1 MDFLSN
7 VFNNFFNNIGQPILG
22 LCVFVGLTF
31 ALSRDRQKVLPKR
44 IILGIAAQFIIAFL
58 LLRVSFVSNGLMAL
72 NSIVSA
78 LQSAT
83 DRAAQYMF
91 GYVAGGPAPF
101 DVSNADNS
109 FIIAFQVLPLILV
122 VTVLSA
128 LLFHFGILSFL
139 VELIGKG
146 LKRAFGLSGAL
157 GLGAAATIFFGTI
170 EAPLVIKPYLNRLS
184 RGELLALVVCSMS
197 TIAGSVIILYASV
210 LEQTL
215 PGALQH
221 LLTASLISVPA
232 ALTLAHIFSPT
243 SDSDLDVSGIPR
255 SDKTWIE
262 ALLDA
267 VDDAVKMIISIVAII
282 VVLFAFIY
290 LIDDLLS
297 LFNPNLSIG
306 VVFGFVLR
314 PVMWLVGFDW
324 DKAGLAGELMGTK
337 IFLNEFVSYLA
348 LADVTSFTPKE
359 TIVIAYSLCGFAN
372 IASCGIII
380 AGLVAILPER
390 RKEVVDVT
398 FTALVLGNVAT
409 LMTGCV
415 VSLILW

>member
-1 MDFLSN
+1 MGS
-7 VFNNFFNNIGQPILG
+7 VQPILG
-22 LCVFVGLTF
+22 LCVFVGITF
-31 ALSRDRQKVLPKR
+31 AFSRDHRGVLPKR
-44 IILGIAAQFIIAFL
+44 IILGIAAQFVIAFL
-58 LLRVSFVSNGLMAL
+58 LLRVSFISNGLLAL
-72 NSIVSA
+72 NSVVSV

-101 DVSNADNS
+101 DVANPDNS

-170 EAPLVIKPYLNRLS
+170 EAPLIVKPYLNRLS
-184 RGELLALVVCSMS
+184 RGELLALIVCSMS

-210 LEQTL
+210 LERTL

-243 SDSDLDVSGIPR
+243 SDSDLDVSGIAR
-255 SDKTWIE
+255 QNKTWIE

-282 VVLFAFIY
+282 VVMFAFIY
-290 LIDDLLS
+290 LLDDLLA

-306 VVFGFVLR
+306 VIFGFVLR

-324 DKAGLAGELMGTK
+324 DKANLAGELMGTK

-348 LADVTSFTPKE
+348 LADVTNFTPKE
-359 TIVIAYSLCGFAN
+359 TIVIAYSPCGFAN

-398 FTALVLGNVAT
+398 FTALILGNVAT

>member
-1 MDFLSN
+1 MALL
-7 VFNNFFNNIGQPILG
+7 QPL
-22 LCVFVGLTF
+22 LGLTF
-31 ALSRDRQKVLPKR
+31 FIGVTLFLSQNRQGVSLRR
-44 IILGIAAQFIIAFL
+44 IGLGLVAQFAIAFL
-58 LLRVSFVSNGLMAL
+58 LLRVSFISNGLMVL
-72 NSIVSA
+72 NTGVSA
-78 LQSAT
+78 LQNAT
-83 DRAAQYMF
+83 DRAARYMF

-101 DVSNADNS
+101 DIVNPDNG

-128 LLFHFGILSFL
+128 MLFHFGVLSFI

-146 LKRAFGLSGAL
+146 LKRVFGLSGAL

-170 EAPLVIKPYLNRLS
+170 EAPLVIKPYLNKLS
-184 RGELLALVVCSMS
+184 KGELLALIVCSMS

-232 ALTLAHIFSPT
+232 ALTLAHVYLPSN
-243 SDSDLDVSGIPR
+243 SELDVSGIKR
-255 SDKTWIE
+255 SEKTWIE
-262 ALLDA
+262 VLLDA

-290 LIDDLLS
+290 LADDLLKLIS
-297 LFNPNLSIG
+297 PDLSIG
-306 VVFGFVLR
+306 TIFGFVLR

-324 DKAGLAGELMGTK
+324 DKAGMAGELMGTK
-337 IFLNEFVSYLA
+337 IFLNEFVSYLS
-348 LADVTSFTPKE
+348 LAEVTQFTEKE

-390 RKEVVDVT
+390 RKEVVSST

-409 LMTGCV
+409 LMTGSV

>member
-1 MDFLSN
+1 MGS
-7 VFNNFFNNIGQPILG
+7 VQPILG
-22 LCVFVGLTF
+22 LCVFVGILVAF
-31 ALSRDRQKVLPKR
+31 SGDHRGVLPKR
-44 IILGIAAQFIIAFL
+44 IILGIAAQFVIAFL
-58 LLRVSFVSNGLMAL
+58 LLRVSFISNGLLAL
-72 NSIVSA
+72 NSVVSV

-101 DVSNADNS
+101 DVANPDNS

-170 EAPLVIKPYLNRLS
+170 EAPLIVKPYLNRLS
-184 RGELLALVVCSMS
+184 RGELLALIVCSMS

-210 LEQTL
+210 LERTL

-243 SDSDLDVSGIPR
+243 SDSDLDVSGIAR
-255 SDKTWIE
+255 QNKTWIE

-282 VVLFAFIY
+282 VVMFAFIY
-290 LIDDLLS
+290 LLDDLLA

-306 VVFGFVLR
+306 VIFGFVLR

-324 DKAGLAGELMGTK
+324 DKANLAGELMGTK

-348 LADVTSFTPKE
+348 LADVTNFTPKE

-398 FTALVLGNVAT
+398 FTALILGNVAT

>member
-1 MDFLSN
+1 MEI
-7 VFNNFFNNIGQPILG
+7 VQPILG
-22 LCVFVGLTF
+22 LCVFIGITF
-31 ALSRDRQKVLPKR
+31 AFSRDHQKVLSKR
-44 IILGIAAQFIIAFL
+44 IILGIFAQFLIAFL

-72 NSIVSA
+72 NSVVSA

-101 DVSNADNS
+101 DVANPDNS

-128 LLFHFGILSFL
+128 LLFHFGILSFI
-139 VELIGKG
+139 VELIGKA
-146 LKRAFGLSGAL
+146 LKRVFGLSGAL

-184 RGELLALVVCSMS
+184 RGELLALIVCSMS

-243 SDSDLDVSGIPR
+243 SDSDLDVGGIPR

-267 VDDAVKMIISIVAII
+267 VDDSVKMIISIVAII

-290 LIDDLLS
+290 LLDDLLGF
-297 LFNPNLSIG
+297 FNPNLSIG
-306 VVFGFVLR
+306 VIFGFILR

-324 DKAGLAGELMGTK
+324 DKAVLAGELMGTK
-337 IFLNEFVSYLA
+337 ILLNEFVSYLA

>member
-1 MDFLSN
+1 MS
-7 VFNNFFNNIGQPILG
+7 VVQPLLG
-22 LCVFVGLTF
+22 LLVF
-31 ALSRDRQKVLPKR
+31 
-44 IILGIAAQFIIAFL
+44 LGITFLLSKNRSKISPQRVAIGVCAQLVIAFL
-58 LLRVSFVSNGLMAL
+58 LLKVNFISDALMGLNKA
-72 NSIVSA
+72 VSA
-78 LQSAT
+78 LQNAT
-83 DRAAQYMF
+83 NQAAQYMF
-91 GYVAGGPAPF
+91 GYVAGGPSPF
-101 DVSNADNS
+101 VVSNPDNA

-128 LLFHFGILSFL
+128 MLFHFGVLSFL
-139 VELIGKG
+139 VELIGK
-146 LKRAFGLSGAL
+146 LLRKAFVLSGAL

-215 PGALQH
+215 PGSLQH

-232 ALTLAHIFSPT
+232 ALTLAHIFLPT
-243 SDSDLDVSGIPR
+243 TAGELDTSGIAR
-255 SDKTWIE
+255 SEKTWIE
-262 ALLDA
+262 VLLDS

-290 LIDDLLS
+290 LFDDFLS
-297 LFNPNLSIG
+297 VLHPELSIAAL
-306 VVFGFVLR
+306 FSFILR
-314 PVMWLVGFDW
+314 PVMWLVGFPW
-324 DKAGLAGELMGTK
+324 EQAALAGELMGTK
-337 IFLNEFVSYLA
+337 IVLNEFVSYLA
-348 LADVTSFTPKE
+348 LADVTSFSAKE
-359 TIVIAYSLCGFAN
+359 TIVMAYSLCGFAN

-390 RKEVVDVT
+390 RKEVVEVT
-398 FTALVLGNVAT
+398 FTALFLGNVAT

-415 VSLILW
+415 VSLML

>member
-1 MDFLSN
+1 MGF
-7 VFNNFFNNIGQPILG
+7 IQPILG
-22 LCVFVGLTF
+22 LTVFVGLTYL
-31 ALSRDRQKVLPKR
+31 LSTNRQLVSPMR
-44 IILGIAAQFIIAFL
+44 IAIGLVSQLVIAFL
-58 LLRVSFVSNGLMAL
+58 LLRISFISNALLGLNA
-72 NSIVSA
+72 VVRA

-101 DVSNADNS
+101 EVSNPDNS

-122 VTVLSA
+122 ISVLSA
-128 LLFHFGILSFL
+128 MLFHFGILSML
-139 VELIGKG
+139 VEAIGKL

-184 RGELLALVVCSMS
+184 RGELLALIICSMA
-197 TIAGSVIILYASV
+197 TIAGTVIILYASV

-215 PGALQH
+215 PGSLQH
-221 LLTASLISVPA
+221 LLTASIISVPA
-232 ALTLAHIFSPT
+232 ALTLAHIYSPT
-243 SDSDLDVSGIPR
+243 PASELDMTGIPR
-255 SDKTWIE
+255 SEKTWIE
-262 ALLDA
+262 VLLDA
-267 VDDAVKMIISIVAII
+267 VNDAVKMMISIAAII

-290 LIDDLLS
+290 LLDDLLQ
-297 LFNPNLSIG
+297 LINEGLNLG
-306 VVFGFVLR
+306 VILSFVLR

-324 DKAGLAGELMGTK
+324 QSAALAGELMGTK
-337 IFLNEFVSYLA
+337 IFLNEFVAYLA
-348 LADVTSFTPKE
+348 LADVSEFSEKQTT
-359 TIVIAYSLCGFAN
+359 VIAYAMCGFAN

-380 AGLVAILPER
+380 AGLVAIMPER
-390 RKEVVDVT
+390 RKEVVEVV

-415 VSLILW
+415 VSLIL

>member
-1 MDFLSN
+1 MTLL
-7 VFNNFFNNIGQPILG
+7 QPVLG
-22 LCVFVGLTF
+22 LAFFLGITFLMSRERAAVSMKRIAVGL
-31 ALSRDRQKVLPKR
+31 V
-44 IILGIAAQFIIAFL
+44 AQLIIAFV

-72 NSIVSA
+72 NSGVSA

-83 DRAAQYMF
+83 DRAARYMF

-101 DVSNADNS
+101 DVVNPDNG

-128 LLFHFGILSFL
+128 MLFHFGVLSFL

-146 LKRAFGLSGAL
+146 LKRLFGLSGAL

-170 EAPLVIKPYLNRLS
+170 EAPLVIKPYLNKLS
-184 RGELLALVVCSMS
+184 RGELLALIVCSMS

-232 ALTLAHIFSPT
+232 ALTLAHIYVPS
-243 SDSDLDVSGIPR
+243 SHELEVSGIAR

-262 ALLDA
+262 VLLDA

-290 LIDDLLS
+290 LADDLLKLIS
-297 LFNPNLSIG
+297 PDLSIG
-306 VVFGFVLR
+306 TLFGFILR

-337 IFLNEFVSYLA
+337 IFLNEFVSYLS
-348 LADVTSFTPKE
+348 LAEVTSFTEKE

-390 RKEVVDVT
+390 RKEVVNST

>member
-1 MDFLSN
+1 MST
-7 VFNNFFNNIGQPILG
+7 VQPLLG
-22 LCVFVGLTF
+22 LCVF
-31 ALSRDRQKVLPKR
+31 
-44 IILGIAAQFIIAFL
+44 LGITFLLSKNRAEVSVLRVATGLAAQVIIAIVL
-58 LLRVSFVSNGLMAL
+58 LKVSVISSALMGLNKA
-72 NSIVSA
+72 VSA

-83 DRAAQYMF
+83 DKAAQYMF
-91 GYVAGGPAPF
+91 GYVAGGPTPF
-101 DVSNADNS
+101 DISNPDNA

-128 LLFHFGILSFL
+128 MLFHFGILSFL
-139 VELIGKG
+139 VEAIGKI
-146 LKRAFGLSGAL
+146 LRKMFGLSGAL

-184 RGELLALVVCSMS
+184 RGELLALIVCSMS

-215 PGALQH
+215 PGSLQH

-232 ALTLAHIFSPT
+232 ALTLAHIFLPT
-243 SDSDLDVSGIPR
+243 TATELDVSGIAR
-255 SDKTWIE
+255 SEKTWIE
-262 ALLDA
+262 VLLDA
-267 VDDAVKMIISIVAII
+267 VDDSVKMIISIAAII

-290 LIDDLLS
+290 LVDDFLS
-297 LFNPNLSIG
+297 VLHPDLSIG
-306 VVFGFVLR
+306 TIFSFILR

-324 DKAGLAGELMGTK
+324 DKAALAGELMGTK
-337 IFLNEFVSYLA
+337 IVLNEFVSYLA
-348 LADVTSFTPKE
+348 LADVTSFSPKD
-359 TIVIAYSLCGFAN
+359 TVVIAYSLCGFAN

-390 RKEVVDVT
+390 RKEVVEVT
-398 FTALVLGNVAT
+398 FTALFLGNVAT

-415 VSLILW
+415 VSLIL

>member
-1 MDFLSN
+1 MTIL
-7 VFNNFFNNIGQPILG
+7 QPLLG
-22 LCVFVGLTF
+22 LIVFLGVTAAFSNNRSNISLQRVAIGL
-31 ALSRDRQKVLPKR
+31 
-44 IILGIAAQFIIAFL
+44 AAQFVIAFL
-58 LLRVSFVSNGLMAL
+58 LLQVSFISDGLMGL
-72 NSIVSA
+72 NTVVSM

-101 DVSNADNS
+101 DISNPDNS

-128 LLFHFGILSFL
+128 MLFHFGILSFL
-139 VELIGKG
+139 VELMGKAIR
-146 LKRAFGLSGAL
+146 KAFGLSGAL
-157 GLGAAATIFFGTI
+157 GLGAAATVFFGTI
-170 EAPLVIKPYLNRLS
+170 EAPLVIKPYLSRLS
-184 RGELLALVVCSMS
+184 KGELLALVVCSMS

-215 PGALQH
+215 PGSLQH

-232 ALTLAHIFSPT
+232 ALTLAHIAAPT
-243 SDSDLDVSGIPR
+243 VASDLEVGNIAK

-262 ALLDA
+262 VLLDA
-267 VDDAVKMIISIVAII
+267 IDDAVRMIVSIVAVII
-282 VVLFAFIY
+282 VLFAFIY
-290 LIDDLLS
+290 LLDDLLQLLHRDLTLGAIFS
-297 LFNPNLSIG
+297 Q
-306 VVFGFVLR
+306 VLR

-324 DKAGLAGELMGTK
+324 DKAAIAGELMGTK
-337 IFLNEFVSYLA
+337 IVLNEFVSYLA
-348 LADVTSFTPKE
+348 LADVTTFSEKE
-359 TIVIAYSLCGFAN
+359 TIIIAYSLCGFAN

-390 RKEVVDVT
+390 RREVVEVT
-398 FTALVLGNVAT
+398 FKALLLGNVAT

-415 VSLILW
+415 VSLIL

>member
-1 MDFLSN
+1 MNLL
-7 VFNNFFNNIGQPILG
+7 QPALG
-22 LCVFVGLTF
+22 LIIFIAATAAFSNNRNKISLKRVG
-31 ALSRDRQKVLPKR
+31 
-44 IILGIAAQFIIAFL
+44 IGIAAQFLIAFL
-58 LLRVSFVSNGLMAL
+58 LLQVSFISDALMGL
-72 NSIVSA
+72 NSVVSL

-91 GYVAGGPAPF
+91 GYVAGGAAPF
-101 DVSNADNS
+101 EIANPENS

-128 LLFHFGILSFL
+128 MLFHFGILSFL
-139 VELIGKG
+139 VELIGKV
-146 LKRAFGLSGAL
+146 LRKTFCLSGAL
-157 GLGAAATIFFGTI
+157 GLGAAATVFFGTI
-170 EAPLVIKPYLNRLS
+170 EAPLVIKPYLSRLS
-184 RGELLALVVCSMS
+184 RGELLALTVCSMS

-232 ALTLAHIFSPT
+232 ALTLAHIAAPT
-243 SDSDLDVSGIPR
+243 EASDLEVGSITK

-262 ALLDA
+262 VLLDA
-267 VDDAVKMIISIVAII
+267 IDDAVKMIVSIVAVII
-282 VVLFAFIY
+282 VLFAFIY
-290 LIDDLLS
+290 LFDDLLKLLHPDLS
-297 LFNPNLSIG
+297 LGAIFSQ
-306 VVFGFVLR
+306 VLR

-324 DKAGLAGELMGTK
+324 DKAAVAGELMGTK
-337 IFLNEFVSYLA
+337 IVLNEFVSYLA
-348 LADVTSFTPKE
+348 LAQVSSFTEKE
-359 TIVIAYSLCGFAN
+359 TIIIAYSLCGFAN

-390 RKEVVDVT
+390 RREVVEVT

-415 VSLILW
+415 VSLVL

>member
-1 MDFLSN
+1 MNL
-7 VFNNFFNNIGQPILG
+7 IQPVLG
-22 LCVFVGLTF
+22 LCIFIGVTF
-31 ALSRDRQKVLPKR
+31 LLSRDRHHISVSR
-44 IILGIAAQFIIAFL
+44 IAIGVIAQFVIAFL
-58 LLRVSFVSNGLMAL
+58 LLRVSIISNGLMAL
-72 NSIVSA
+72 NAVVST

-91 GYVAGGPAPF
+91 GYVAGGAAPF
-101 DVSNADNS
+101 EIVNPDNG

-128 LLFHFGILSFL
+128 MLFHFGILSFL
-139 VELIGKG
+139 VEIIGKG

-184 RGELLALVVCSMS
+184 RGELLALIVCSMS

-215 PGALQH
+215 PGSLQH

-232 ALTLAHIFSPT
+232 ALTLAHVFLPT
-243 SDSDLDVSGIPR
+243 SSMDIDVESISR

-262 ALLDA
+262 TLLDA

-290 LIDDLLS
+290 LFDDLLKLIS
-297 LFNPNLSIG
+297 PDLSIG
-306 VVFGFVLR
+306 SLFSFFLR

-324 DKAGLAGELMGTK
+324 EKAALAGELMGTK

-348 LADVTSFTPKE
+348 LAEVTSFTSKE

-380 AGLVAILPER
+380 AGLVAILPDR